1 MIHVFK
7 ISLIFVKIYALYMY
21 IELLT
26 FNNHI
31 VTVVHSKFWFHPGDG
46 LIKQW
51 RWEVR
56 VYWS

>member
-7 ISLIFVKIYALYMY
+7 ISLIFVKIYALY
-21 IELLT
+21 IKLLT

>member
-7 ISLIFVKIYALYMY
+7 ISLIFVKIYALY

-51 RWEVR
+51 RWEVQ